1 MKKSLIIGLTVLVV
15 ISISGCGLDKQ
26 GTQSKASETI
36 VENGK
41 KYTIE
46 IKTIEEKKVVAFLLK
61 TSFAENRQA
70 KEIPPFFHQVMEDR
84 SLENV
89 PNRLNDDQVC
99 VLDRKGD
106 LFDYYMG
113 VEVSNFENVPEG
125 MKTYIIPAS
134 KYVVVSFI
142 KRGNKDGLDVAGF
155 TLNKWIPENGYTF
168 NNGIAP
174 FMNYGKKFSQIYYEK
189 GYAGNPV
196 GEFWVAIK

>member
-1 MKKSLIIGLTVLVV
+1 MKKSLIIGITVFAV
-15 ISISGCGLDKQ
+15 ILLAGCAVNKFGAKN
-26 GTQSKASETI
+26 KASETI
-36 VENGK
+36 AENGK

-46 IKTIEEKKVVAFLLK
+46 IKTIKEKKIVAFLLK

-84 SLENV
+84 SLEDV
-89 PNRLNDDQVC
+89 PNRLNDNQVC
-99 VLDRKGD
+99 ILDRKGE

-113 VEVSNFENVPEG
+113 VEVSNFENVPKG

-142 KRGNKDGLDVAGF
+142 KRGNQDGLDVVGF
-155 TLNKWIPENGYTF
+155 TLHKWIPENGYTF
-168 NNGIAP
+168 NKGIPP
-174 FMNYGKKFSQIYYEK
+174 FINYGKKFIPIYYEK